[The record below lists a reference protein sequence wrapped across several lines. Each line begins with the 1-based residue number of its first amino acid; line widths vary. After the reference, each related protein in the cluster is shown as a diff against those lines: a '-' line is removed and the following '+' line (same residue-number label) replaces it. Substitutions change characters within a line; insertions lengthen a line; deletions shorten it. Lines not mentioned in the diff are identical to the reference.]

1 MVSFVL
7 LTTITAALLP
17 VAICADL
24 GKNYKEG
31 TEWRFLDHFV
41 TWTQQKHPSDT
52 TLANKLRAKGT
63 FWNSERAK
71 AYKPLDKVSPSDKKD
86 SSCIVTF
93 YYPTMPQRG
102 LDSRDPKKDRD
113 QTWGVPFAVNP
124 VCGKDAIPSDSA
136 DFPDHDTEAEVDV
149 GITDFCFT
157 FHKPLEAKYSVAGI
171 TCRRISR
178 RTTGLLQISRYTG
191 VPGLEEMA
199 EPTTRFTQ
207 PCESI
212 TEAVRQERD

>member
-136 DFPDHDTEAEVDV
+136 DFPDHDTEAEGD
-149 GITDFCFT
+149 
-157 FHKPLEAKYSVAGI
+157 
-171 TCRRISR
+171 
-178 RTTGLLQISRYTG
+178 
-191 VPGLEEMA
+191 
-199 EPTTRFTQ
+199 
-207 PCESI
+207 
-212 TEAVRQERD
+212 QERAVVFHQLFGGDKHMEDVYLTLT